1 MGLIAAPGTAAASF
15 PTSSASGNE
24 HVGSHNVSVS
34 PSPTPTAPLTLN
46 DIMSGDTATAGSDFT
61 IPNSGMVQVSSGAS
75 SVNIPVSI
83 VNDMVNENNETA
95 VLTLGTGTGYVLERP
110 NTPNTLSITNDDT
123 AGVTIN

>member
-1 MGLIAAPGTAAASF
+1 M
-15 PTSSASGNE
+15 
-24 HVGSHNVSVS
+24 GSHNVSVS

-46 DIMSGDTATAGSDFT
+46 DTVSGDTATAGSDFT
-61 IPNSGMVQVSSGAS
+61 IPNSGTVHVSSGAS

-95 VLTLGTGTGYVLERP
+95 VLTLGTGTGYVLEST
-110 NTPNTLSITNDDT
+110 NTPNTLSITDDDT